1 MCHNLRARR
10 HRRGRRVWHM
20 SAPAAW
26 AVPEATHCMKSR
38 SKSQLAVFLH
48 RRPFSSEHWDA
59 LSATP
64 DAPEEATQR
73 PPFLALRGPSHS
85 HPAALLHRRRRITPW
100 QASSPASS
108 GSFGPGTAG
117 RSAGL
122 NGTQYAQGK
131 GHHQGRSRMMNI
143 PSHQQPS
150 GVPSFGTCP
159 SMWSSIWLMAL
170 AEKVLEQVRL
180 GFMTAP
186 DTWLLPALCPSSC
199 ITRPTLHPREDCVA
213 WEIPYSYSPFHASP
227 VIESH
232 MTST

>member
-1 MCHNLRARR
+1 
-10 HRRGRRVWHM
+10 M
-20 SAPAAW
+20 STSAAW
-26 AVPEATHCMKSR
+26 GVLATNS
-38 SKSQLAVFLH
+38 
-48 RRPFSSEHWDA
+48 
-59 LSATP
+59 
-64 DAPEEATQR
+64 DAPGEATQR

-108 GSFGPGTAG
+108 VPFPLGRGGIGRGPRGSIGTIGP
-117 RSAGL
+117 
-122 NGTQYAQGK
+122 QYAQGK

>member
-1 MCHNLRARR
+1 
-10 HRRGRRVWHM
+10 M
-20 SAPAAW
+20 STSAAW
-26 AVPEATHCMKSR
+26 GVLATNS
-38 SKSQLAVFLH
+38 
-48 RRPFSSEHWDA
+48 
-59 LSATP
+59 

-108 GSFGPGTAG
+108 VPFPLGRGGIGRGPRGSIGTIGSFGSGSFGGRSFGGRSFSG
-117 RSAGL
+117 RSAGGL
-122 NGTQYAQGK
+122 NGPPGGLNGPQYAQGK

-159 SMWSSIWLMAL
+159 SMWFSIW
-170 AEKVLEQVRL
+170 
-180 GFMTAP
+180 P
-186 DTWLLPALCPSSC
+186 LPALCPSSC

-213 WEIPYSYSPFHASP
+213 WEIPYSYSP
-227 VIESH
+227 
-232 MTST
+232 

>member
-1 MCHNLRARR
+1 
-10 HRRGRRVWHM
+10 M
-20 SAPAAW
+20 STSAAW
-26 AVPEATHCMKSR
+26 GVLATNS
-38 SKSQLAVFLH
+38 
-48 RRPFSSEHWDA
+48 
-59 LSATP
+59 

-108 GSFGPGTAG
+108 VPFPLGRGGIGRGPRWSIGTIGSFGSGSGSFGSGSGSFGPGTAG

-122 NGTQYAQGK
+122 DGPQYAQGK

-213 WEIPYSYSPFHASP
+213 WEIPYSYLPPYLSAG
-227 VIESH
+227 VDSH
-232 MTST
+232 MTSK

>member
-1 MCHNLRARR
+1 
-10 HRRGRRVWHM
+10 M
-20 SAPAAW
+20 STSAAW
-26 AVPEATHCMKSR
+26 GVLATNS
-38 SKSQLAVFLH
+38 
-48 RRPFSSEHWDA
+48 
-59 LSATP
+59 

-108 GSFGPGTAG
+108 APFRPLPGRGGIGRGPRGSIGTIGSFGSGSGSFGSGSGSFGPGTAG
-117 RSAGL
+117 GSAGL
-122 NGTQYAQGK
+122 NGPQYAQGK

-199 ITRPTLHPREDCVA
+199 ITRPTLHPREDCAA